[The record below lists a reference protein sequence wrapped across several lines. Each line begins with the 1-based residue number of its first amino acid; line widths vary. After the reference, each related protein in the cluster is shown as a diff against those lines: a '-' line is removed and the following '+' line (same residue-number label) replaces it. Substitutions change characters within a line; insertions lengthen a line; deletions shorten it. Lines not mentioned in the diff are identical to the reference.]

1 MEDIEKAKRI
11 IENWQLGMTS
21 ETHETGNR
29 GAGTISEGKGDHGGV
44 SYGTY
49 QFSSA
54 MGTLREYLQR
64 SRYKG
69 EFNGLTPVTS
79 AFDAKWRELAA
90 TTPDFARDQYD
101 FIRRT
106 HYDPQLQRLKD
117 DGIDLSDRG
126 RAVQDALWSTAVQYR
141 NRTPKI
147 FKKGLKEKFGTT
159 YKLEQLSDTDIVE
172 AVQDYKIMHNEE
184 LFTSSKKWWPDLLK
198 RAQEERDELVKL
210 ASYEILLARHGIEIP
225 LDISREHE
233 SHGDVARLHTSHSS
247 AQALSTKTLQ
257 ESLNIVGYTDIRGR
271 TLTIDGHYG
280 KSTREA
286 VEAFQ
291 RDHSLAVD
299 GIAGP
304 NTWAALREA
313 ARAQSAITTFPR
325 MTPDLDA
332 DAIHTLQQHLNALD
346 ITDHHGRALSTTG
359 VYDNATRAAVMNFQS
374 AQRLPQTGVAD
385 PSTYALI
392 EARATITK
400 LQQITTPHA
409 YTNDT
414 NQRLAIM
421 QAQLPEM
428 HQQVEAIER
437 QRPAEREKD
446 DALSI
451 PNEAVGHDAHPSFD
465 TRNDYV
471 PVPQA
476 TQKLGYSDPRHPVHA
491 LYANVKQRLEAQGH
505 HLPENRL
512 TQITGELHLRQFQPN
527 WDGYITV
534 QDDAVHAADYHP
546 WGGILTLDL
555 KEPAP
560 SVHETMQ
567 QVATQQQAFAQ
578 ELALRAQ
585 QTQSLGHGQAL
596 SL

>member
-1 MEDIEKAKRI
+1 MEDIEKAKQI

-29 GAGTISEGKGDHGGV
+29 GAGTISVGKGDHGGV

-79 AFDAKWRELAA
+79 AFDVKWRELAA
-90 TTPDFARDQYD
+90 TTPDFARDQHD
-101 FIRRT
+101 FIWRT
-106 HYDPQLQRLKD
+106 HYDPQLQKLKG

-147 FKKGLKEKFGTT
+147 FKKGLKEKFGAT

-184 LFTSSKKWWPDLLK
+184 LFTSSKKWWPGLLK

-271 TLTIDGHYG
+271 ALTIDGHYG

-313 ARAQSAITTFPR
+313 AQAQSAITTFPR
-325 MTPDLDA
+325 MIPDLDV
-332 DAIHTLQQHLNALD
+332 DAIRTLQQHLNTLG
-346 ITDHHGRALSTTG
+346 ITDHRGQALSTTG
-359 VYDNATRAAVMNFQS
+359 LYDDATRAAVMNFQS
-374 AQRLPQTGVAD
+374 AQRLPKTGAAD

-392 EARATITK
+392 EAHATFIE
-400 LQQITTPHA
+400 LQQITAPTA
-409 YTNDT
+409 YANDT
-414 NQRLAIM
+414 NQQLAIM
-421 QAQLPEM
+421 QAQMPEM
-428 HQQVEAIER
+428 HQQVEAMER
-437 QRPAEREKD
+437 QRPAEREK
-446 DALSI
+446 
-451 PNEAVGHDAHPSFD
+451 HDTHPSLD

-476 TQKLGYSDPRHPVHA
+476 TQKLGYSDSRHPVHA
-491 LYANVKQRLEAQGH
+491 LYADVKRRLEVQGH
-505 HLPENRL
+505 HLPEDRL

-527 WDGYITV
+527 WDGYIRV
-534 QDDAVHAADYHP
+534 QGDKVHAGDYHP

-567 QVATQQQAFAQ
+567 QVDTQQQAFAQ